1 MRVAAGSTPL
11 PPRQGAG
18 AGFAQQDASPKADA
32 SASEPRHVNDM
43 ARQLGLTVRTVFIDA
58 GHGGRDPG
66 TSHNGI
72 LERVITLDVATTL
85 GRLLQANGVEVV
97 YSRTNDTGLS
107 LRERTTRANAAGADL
122 FVSIHVNAN
131 DDKSVNGFETYYLD
145 LAENAD
151 SARVAA
157 LENTGSDH
165 RLGDMQKM
173 LADVMLNT
181 RVDESRKLAQD
192 VQRLTLFRLK
202 KREYTVRNNGVKS
215 APFHVLLGAQMPAVL
230 VELGYCTHADEARNL
245 ANAKYRLALAE
256 GLAEGILAYKD
267 RLLKKRTAQNS
278 LTPESAGAM

>member
-1 MRVAAGSTPL
+1 
-11 PPRQGAG
+11 
-18 AGFAQQDASPKADA
+18 
-32 SASEPRHVNDM
+32 
-43 ARQLGLTVRTVFIDA
+43 
-58 GHGGRDPG
+58 
-66 TSHNGI
+66 
-72 LERVITLDVATTL
+72 
-85 GRLLQANGVEVV
+85 
-97 YSRTNDTGLS
+97 
-107 LRERTTRANAAGADL
+107 
-122 FVSIHVNAN
+122 
-131 DDKSVNGFETYYLD
+131 
-145 LAENAD
+145 
-151 SARVAA
+151 
-157 LENTGSDH
+157 
-165 RLGDMQKM
+165 
-173 LADVMLNT
+173 MLNT